1 MSLAAHDSEFRRWS
15 GGVDRRICQTL
26 AASPAEPGELPL
38 GFSNLRQ
45 ELQNLGWAEGR
56 NLRIEFRWGALN
68 TESRRQ
74 FAKEL
79 IAMKPDVIFSQNT
92 PTTATLHQQTQTV
105 PIVFV
110 LVSDPIGS
118 GFVTSFP
125 RPGGNIT
132 GFIAMEATVAGKWL
146 GLLKEIAPHITRVI
160 FLFNPTTAPY
170 FELYLNP
177 LKAAAQSYGVEVIMA
192 PVKDAS
198 ELETVIALNA
208 REPNGG
214 LIAMSDAFLNVHRE
228 KVTSLAARYRLPAI
242 YPYHYFFDVGGL
254 MFYGPEMVD
263 QYRRAASYINR
274 ILKGEKP
281 AELPVQAPTKYEL
294 AIIALRAR
302 PRRRGDRIERN
313 LLRCI
318 CRLLADFVAKVF
330 LHSRSKF
337 LLAVHAT
344 FV

>member
-1 MSLAAHDSEFRRWS
+1 MRRREFITILGGAAAMWPFAARAQQPVGMRRIGVLMTALESDSEY
-15 GGVDRRICQTL
+15 QTYI
-26 AASPAEPGELPL
+26 S
-38 GFSNLRQ
+38 SLRK

-56 NLRIEFRWGALN
+56 NLRIDYRWGALN
-68 TESRRQ
+68 PESRRQ

-79 IAMKPDVIFSQNT
+79 LAMQPDVIFSQNT

-110 LVSDPIGS
+110 LVSDPIGG

-146 GLLKEIAPHITRVI
+146 GLLQEIAPHITRVI
-160 FLFNPTTAPY
+160 FLFNPATAPY

-177 LKAAAQSYGVEVIMA
+177 LKAAAQSYGVEVIVA
-192 PVKDAS
+192 PVHDAS
-198 ELETVIALNA
+198 ELEAVVALNA

-214 LIAMSDAFLNVHRE
+214 LIAMSDAFLNVHRKE
-228 KVTSLAARYRLPAI
+228 VTSLAARYRLPAI

-254 MFYGPEMVD
+254 MYYGPEMVD

-281 AELPVQAPTKYEL
+281 DELPVQAPTKYEL
-294 AIIALRAR
+294 AINVKTAKALGLTV
-302 PRRRGDRIERN
+302 PPT
-313 LLRCI
+313 
-318 CRLLADFVAKVF
+318 LLARADEVIE
-330 LHSRSKF
+330 
-337 LLAVHAT
+337 
-344 FV
+344 

>member
-1 MSLAAHDSEFRRWS
+1 MRRREFITLLGGAATVRPFAARAQQPDGMRRIGVLMTALESDSEYQTYISNFRK
-15 GGVDRRICQTL
+15 
-26 AASPAEPGELPL
+26 
-38 GFSNLRQ
+38 

-56 NLRIEFRWGALN
+56 NLRIDYRWGALN
-68 TESRRQ
+68 EELRRQ

-79 IAMKPDVIFSQNT
+79 VAMQPDVIFSQNT
-92 PTTATLHQQTQTV
+92 PTTATLHLQTQTI

-110 LVSDPIGS
+110 LVSDPIGG
-118 GFVTSFP
+118 GFVRSFP

-177 LKAAAQSYGVEVIMA
+177 LKAAAQSYGVEVIVA
-192 PVKDAS
+192 PVHDAS
-198 ELETVIALNA
+198 ELETVVALNA

-254 MFYGPEMVD
+254 MYYGPEMVD

-294 AIIALRAR
+294 AINVKTAKALGLTV
-302 PRRRGDRIERN
+302 PPM
-313 LLRCI
+313 
-318 CRLLADFVAKVF
+318 LLARADEVIE
-330 LHSRSKF
+330 
-337 LLAVHAT
+337 
-344 FV
+344 

>member
-1 MSLAAHDSEFRRWS
+1 MRRREFITLLGGAAAVWPFAARAQQPDGMRRIGVLLTALESDSEY
-15 GGVDRRICQTL
+15 QTYI
-26 AASPAEPGELPL
+26 
-38 GFSNLRQ
+38 SNLRQ

-56 NLRIEFRWGALN
+56 NLRIDYRWGALN
-68 TESRRQ
+68 PESMRQ

-79 IAMKPDVIFSQNT
+79 VAMQPDVIFSQNT
-92 PTTATLHQQTQTV
+92 PTTTTLHQQTQTV

-146 GLLKEIAPHITRVI
+146 GLLQEIAPHITRVI

-177 LKAAAQSYGVEVIMA
+177 LKAAAQSYGVEVIVA
-192 PVKDAS
+192 PVHDAS
-198 ELETVIALNA
+198 ELETVVALNA
-208 REPNGG
+208 GEPNGG
-214 LIAMSDAFLNVHRE
+214 LIAMSDAFLNVYRNE
-228 KVTSLAARYRLPAI
+228 VTSLAARYRLPAI

-254 MFYGPEMVD
+254 MYYGPEMVD

-294 AIIALRAR
+294 AINVKTAKALGLTVPPTLHARA
-302 PRRRGDRIERN
+302 DEVIE
-313 LLRCI
+313 
-318 CRLLADFVAKVF
+318 
-330 LHSRSKF
+330 
-337 LLAVHAT
+337 
-344 FV
+344 

>member
-1 MSLAAHDSEFRRWS
+1 MLDLRRREFIALLGGAATVWPFRARAQQPDRMRRVGVLMTALESDSEYQTYVSNFRK
-15 GGVDRRICQTL
+15 
-26 AASPAEPGELPL
+26 
-38 GFSNLRQ
+38 
-45 ELQNLGWAEGR
+45 ELQNLGWAEGH
-56 NLRIEFRWGALN
+56 NLRIDYRWGALN
-68 TESRRQ
+68 AESRQQ

-79 IAMKPDVIFSQNT
+79 IAMQPDVIFSQNT
-92 PTTATLHQQTQTV
+92 PTTATLRQQTQTV

-110 LVSDPIGS
+110 LVSDPIGA

-132 GFIAMEATVAGKWL
+132 GFISMEATVAGKWL
-146 GLLKEIAPHITRVI
+146 GLLKEIAPNIARVI

-177 LKAAAQSYGVEVIMA
+177 LKAAAQSQGVAVIVA
-192 PVKDAS
+192 PVHDAS
-198 ELETVIALNA
+198 ELETVVALNA

-214 LIAMSDAFLNVHRE
+214 LVACSDAFLNVQRKE
-228 KVTSLAARYRLPAI
+228 VTSLAARYRLPAI

-254 MFYGPEMVD
+254 MYYGPEMVD

-294 AIIALRAR
+294 AINLKTAKALGLTV
-302 PRRRGDRIERN
+302 PPT
-313 LLRCI
+313 
-318 CRLLADFVAKVF
+318 LLARADEVIE
-330 LHSRSKF
+330 
-337 LLAVHAT
+337 
-344 FV
+344 

>member
-1 MSLAAHDSEFRRWS
+1 M
-15 GGVDRRICQTL
+15 RIDY
-26 AASPAEPGELPL
+26 
-38 GFSNLRQ
+38 
-45 ELQNLGWAEGR
+45 
-56 NLRIEFRWGALN
+56 RWGALN
-68 TESRRQ
+68 AESRRQ

-79 IAMKPDVIFSQNT
+79 VAMQPDVIFSQNT

-160 FLFNPTTAPY
+160 FLFNPTTAAY

-177 LKAAAQSYGVEVIMA
+177 LKAAAQSYGVEVIVA
-192 PVKDAS
+192 PVHDPS
-198 ELETVIALNA
+198 ELETVVALNA

-214 LIAMSDAFLNVHRE
+214 LIAMSDAFLNVYRNE
-228 KVTSLAARYRLPAI
+228 VTSLAARYRLPAI

-254 MFYGPEMVD
+254 MYYGPEMVD

-294 AIIALRAR
+294 AINVKTAKALGSTV
-302 PRRRGDRIERN
+302 PPT
-313 LLRCI
+313 
-318 CRLLADFVAKVF
+318 LLARADEVIE
-330 LHSRSKF
+330 
-337 LLAVHAT
+337 
-344 FV
+344 

>member
-1 MSLAAHDSEFRRWS
+1 MTALESDLEY
-15 GGVDRRICQTL
+15 QTYI
-26 AASPAEPGELPL
+26 
-38 GFSNLRQ
+38 SNLRK

-56 NLRIEFRWGALN
+56 NLRIDYRWGALN
-68 TESRRQ
+68 AESRQQ

-79 IAMKPDVIFSQNT
+79 VAMQPGVIFSQNT

-146 GLLKEIAPHITRVI
+146 GLLKEIAPRITRVI

-177 LKAAAQSYGVEVIMA
+177 LKAAAQSYGVEVIVA
-192 PVKDAS
+192 PVHDPS
-198 ELETVIALNA
+198 ELETVAALNA

-214 LIAMSDAFLNVHRE
+214 LIAMSDAFLNVYRNE
-228 KVTSLAARYRLPAI
+228 VTSLAARYRLPAI

-254 MFYGPEMVD
+254 MFYGPEMID
-263 QYRRAASYINR
+263 QYRRAAAYVNR

-294 AIIALRAR
+294 VINVKTAKALGLTV
-302 PRRRGDRIERN
+302 PPT
-313 LLRCI
+313 
-318 CRLLADFVAKVF
+318 LLARADEVIE
-330 LHSRSKF
+330 
-337 LLAVHAT
+337 
-344 FV
+344 

>member
-1 MSLAAHDSEFRRWS
+1 MTALESDSEY
-15 GGVDRRICQTL
+15 QTYI
-26 AASPAEPGELPL
+26 
-38 GFSNLRQ
+38 SNLRQ
-45 ELQNLGWAEGR
+45 ELQNLGWAEDR
-56 NLRIEFRWGALN
+56 NLRIDYRWGALN
-68 TESRRQ
+68 PESRRQ

-79 IAMKPDVIFSQNT
+79 VAMQPDVIFSQNT

-146 GLLKEIAPHITRVI
+146 GLLQEIAPHITRVI
-160 FLFNPTTAPY
+160 FLFNPATAPY

-177 LKAAAQSYGVEVIMA
+177 LKAAAQSYGVEVIVA
-192 PVKDAS
+192 PVHDAS
-198 ELETVIALNA
+198 ELETVVALNA

-214 LIAMSDAFLNVHRE
+214 LIAMSDAFLNVYRNE
-228 KVTSLAARYRLPAI
+228 VTSLAARYRLPAI

-254 MFYGPEMVD
+254 MYYGPEMVD

-294 AIIALRAR
+294 AINVKTAKALGLTV
-302 PRRRGDRIERN
+302 PPT
-313 LLRCI
+313 
-318 CRLLADFVAKVF
+318 LLARADEVIE
-330 LHSRSKF
+330 
-337 LLAVHAT
+337 
-344 FV
+344 

>member
-1 MSLAAHDSEFRRWS
+1 MRRREFITLLGGAAAVWPLAAQAQQPEGMRRIGVLMTALESDSEY
-15 GGVDRRICQTL
+15 QTYI
-26 AASPAEPGELPL
+26 
-38 GFSNLRQ
+38 SNLRQ
-45 ELQNLGWAEGR
+45 ELQNLGWAEDR
-56 NLRIEFRWGALN
+56 NLRIDYRWGALN
-68 TESRRQ
+68 PESRRQ

-79 IAMKPDVIFSQNT
+79 VAMQPDVIFSQNT

-146 GLLKEIAPHITRVI
+146 GLLQEIAPHITRVI
-160 FLFNPTTAPY
+160 FLFNPATAPY

-177 LKAAAQSYGVEVIMA
+177 LKAAAQSYGVEVIVA
-192 PVKDAS
+192 PVHDAS
-198 ELETVIALNA
+198 ELETVVALNA

-214 LIAMSDAFLNVHRE
+214 LIAMSDAFLNVYRNE
-228 KVTSLAARYRLPAI
+228 VTSLAARYRLPAI

-254 MFYGPEMVD
+254 MYYGPEMVD

-294 AIIALRAR
+294 AINVKTAKALGLTV
-302 PRRRGDRIERN
+302 PPM
-313 LLRCI
+313 
-318 CRLLADFVAKVF
+318 LLARADEVIE
-330 LHSRSKF
+330 
-337 LLAVHAT
+337 
-344 FV
+344 

>member
-1 MSLAAHDSEFRRWS
+1 MRRREF
-15 GGVDRRICQTL
+15 ITL
-26 AASPAEPGELPL
+26 
-38 GFSNLRQ
+38 
-45 ELQNLGWAEGR
+45 
-56 NLRIEFRWGALN
+56 
-68 TESRRQ
+68 RQ

-79 IAMKPDVIFSQNT
+79 VAMQPDVIFSQNT
-92 PTTATLHQQTQTV
+92 PTTATLHLQTQTI

-110 LVSDPIGS
+110 LVSNPIGG
-118 GFVTSFP
+118 GFVRSFP

-177 LKAAAQSYGVEVIMA
+177 LKAAAQSQEVAVIVA
-192 PVKDAS
+192 PVRDAS
-198 ELETVIALNA
+198 ELETVFALNS
-208 REPNGG
+208 REPNGA

-254 MFYGPEMVD
+254 MYYGPEMVD

-294 AIIALRAR
+294 AINVKTAKALGLTV
-302 PRRRGDRIERN
+302 PPM
-313 LLRCI
+313 
-318 CRLLADFVAKVF
+318 LLARADEVIE
-330 LHSRSKF
+330 
-337 LLAVHAT
+337 
-344 FV
+344 

>member
-1 MSLAAHDSEFRRWS
+1 MRRREFITLLGSAAAVWPFAARAQQPDGMRRIGVLITALESDSEY
-15 GGVDRRICQTL
+15 QTYI
-26 AASPAEPGELPL
+26 
-38 GFSNLRQ
+38 SNLRK

-56 NLRIEFRWGALN
+56 NLRIDYRWGALN
-68 TESRRQ
+68 LESRRQ

-79 IAMKPDVIFSQNT
+79 VAMQPDVIFSQNT

-146 GLLKEIAPHITRVI
+146 GLLQEIAPHITRVI

-177 LKAAAQSYGVEVIMA
+177 LKAAARSYGVEVIVA
-192 PVKDAS
+192 PVHDAS
-198 ELETVIALNA
+198 ELETVVALNA
-208 REPNGG
+208 GEPNGG
-214 LIAMSDAFLNVHRE
+214 LIAMSDAFLNVYRNE
-228 KVTSLAARYRLPAI
+228 VTSLAARYRLPAI

-254 MFYGPEMVD
+254 MYYGPEMVD

-294 AIIALRAR
+294 AINVKTAKALGLTV
-302 PRRRGDRIERN
+302 PPT
-313 LLRCI
+313 
-318 CRLLADFVAKVF
+318 LLARADEVIE
-330 LHSRSKF
+330 
-337 LLAVHAT
+337 
-344 FV
+344 

>member
-1 MSLAAHDSEFRRWS
+1 MTALESDSEY
-15 GGVDRRICQTL
+15 QTYI
-26 AASPAEPGELPL
+26 
-38 GFSNLRQ
+38 SNLRQ
-45 ELQNLGWAEGR
+45 ELQNLGWAEDR
-56 NLRIEFRWGALN
+56 NLRIDYRWGALN
-68 TESRRQ
+68 PESRRQ

-79 IAMKPDVIFSQNT
+79 VAMQPDVIFSQNT

-146 GLLKEIAPHITRVI
+146 GLLQEIAPHITRVI
-160 FLFNPTTAPY
+160 FLFNPATAPY

-177 LKAAAQSYGVEVIMA
+177 LKAAAQSYGVEVIVA
-192 PVKDAS
+192 PVHDAS
-198 ELETVIALNA
+198 ELETVVALNA

-214 LIAMSDAFLNVHRE
+214 LIAMSDAFLNVYRNE
-228 KVTSLAARYRLPAI
+228 VTSLAARYRLPAI

-254 MFYGPEMVD
+254 MYYGPEMVD

-294 AIIALRAR
+294 AINVKTAKALGLTV
-302 PRRRGDRIERN
+302 PPT
-313 LLRCI
+313 
-318 CRLLADFVAKVF
+318 LLARAMK
-330 LHSRSKF
+330 
-337 LLAVHAT
+337 
-344 FV
+344 